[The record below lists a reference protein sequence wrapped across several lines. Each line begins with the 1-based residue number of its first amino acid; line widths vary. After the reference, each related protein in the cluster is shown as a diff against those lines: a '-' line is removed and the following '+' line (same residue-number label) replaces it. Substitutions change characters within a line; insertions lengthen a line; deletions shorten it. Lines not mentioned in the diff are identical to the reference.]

1 MPLILSAVLIAIAVS
16 LDGLV
21 VGAAYGAQRI
31 RLHAAGFG
39 IIGATSAVIVAV
51 AQAAGGRVA
60 AWLPPEW
67 AGRLGGLMLIGV
79 GVTFLWQQRASRAA
93 PGRDGVARGSRVVQ
107 IWRAPEA
114 ADADRS
120 GTIDLREALTLGLAL
135 SMDAFGAGLGA
146 AIGGWGGTL
155 LPWFVGLAQ
164 ITFVACG
171 RFLGRRALA
180 PIAARLGVLPALLL
194 IAVGLARLA

>member
-1 MPLILSAVLIAIAVS
+1 MLSAVLIAVAVS

-21 VGAAYGAQRI
+21 VGAAYGVHRI
-31 RLHAAGFG
+31 RLHVAGLA
-39 IIGATSAVIVAV
+39 IIGATSTLLVAA
-51 AQAAGGRVA
+51 AQAAGGRLA

-67 AGRLGGLMLIGV
+67 AGRLGGLMLIAV
-79 GVTFLWQQRASRAA
+79 GVTFLLQQRASRA
-93 PGRDGVARGSRVVQ
+93 PSDSDTRPRSTSRVIQ

-120 GTIDLREALTLGLAL
+120 GTIDWREALVLGLAL

-146 AIGGWGGTL
+146 AIGGWGGAL
-155 LPWFVGLAQ
+155 LPWLVGASQ

-171 RFLGRRALA
+171 RFLGRHAFSTV
-180 PIAARLGVLPALLL
+180 AARLDVLPAVLL